1 MSALQT
7 RGAAELVLFASV
19 CKREMEN
26 SRLPQPPPSSPR
38 RSPGWGWG
46 EFLWADW
53 RGSRQP
59 PPHLLR
65 LPHHPSPPGS
75 TPHFF
80 VLKAPPPPRGFSP
93 GGPALA
99 GVGVGPRLRVPP
111 PTYPDPSP
119 LLTSHLLFPPRS
131 DPRGASSLAGH
142 QREAGNWRWKLS
154 RQGAQRPLHP
164 RPAPGGPPP
173 PPGTPPEP
181 RPPRHSSLT
190 FSQASG
196 RPTPPPPLPPC
207 PPSALFMFQPIDLHR
222 PRPWP

>member
-1 MSALQT
+1 MLFSAL
-7 RGAAELVLFASV
+7 V
-19 CKREMEN
+19 CKSEMEN
-26 SRLPQPPPSSPR
+26 SRLPQPPPSSPEPQ
-38 RSPGWGWG
+38 PGLGWG

-53 RGSRQP
+53 RGSRRP

-119 LLTSHLLFPPRS
+119 VLTSHLLFPPRR

-164 RPAPGGPPP
+164 RPRRAARPLPR
-173 PPGTPPEP
+173 EP
-181 RPPRHSSLT
+181 RLSPAPRVT
-190 FSQASG
+190 A
-196 RPTPPPPLPPC
+196 
-207 PPSALFMFQPIDLHR
+207 A
-222 PRPWP
+222 